1 MSEFGGLWKHANNPA
16 CTESVKVF
24 VILKLDNIRKKKKKE
39 EEEERKKERLRN
51 FEVGQYTKEEEEEE
65 QEQEEQEQ
73 EQEERKKE
81 RKNTN
86 HSQP

>member
-24 VILKLDNIRKKKKKE
+24 VILKLDNIRKKKKE

-65 QEQEEQEQ
+65 EEQEEQ